1 MQLNRCDIDGNIK
14 PIKQILVG
22 PAYTRVRLS
31 NKQEADDIELFS
43 KLWTP
48 IEKNQRY
55 TYFVLSGD
63 IKAVETI
70 LRHEWVKAIRAIASE
85 LV

>member
-1 MQLNRCDIDGNIK
+1 MQLSRCDIDGNIK

-55 TYFVLSGD
+55 TYFVISGEIQEVEKD
-63 IKAVETI
+63 IHKA
-70 LRHEWVKAIRAIASE
+70 WAKAMLAIASE

>member
-1 MQLNRCDIDGNIK
+1 MWLNRCDVDGNIK
-14 PIKQILVG
+14 PIKQVLKG
-22 PAYTRVRLS
+22 PIYTRVRLS

-48 IEKNQRY
+48 IKKNQRY

-63 IKAVETI
+63 IKAVEGK
-70 LRHEWVKAIRAIASE
+70 LRRGWIQAIRVIASE